1 MIDVSCLDNYLL
13 ELDFFAR
20 SFIEQRVRK
29 YGVKSVLKNQFESLD
44 CSRHTS
50 TGELVQRT
58 DSYAY
63 KNELSQTIE
72 IIKLYGE
79 DKSDLFDR
87 VLALH
92 ALNLQYEKEHPPV
105 PVKTKRVSSRKKE
118 PKEKKETAA
127 ERKAKEKAAKIGAL
141 KFSIKPKNV

>member
-1 MIDVSCLDNYLL
+1 MENLDVLKDYLI

-29 YGVKSVLKNQFESLD
+29 YGVESVLKNQFESLD

-105 PVKTKRVSSRKKE
+105 PVKTKRASSRKKE
-118 PKEKKETAA
+118 SKEKKETAA
-127 ERKAKEKAAKIGAL
+127 ERKAKEKAAKIGKLSLNL
-141 KFSIKPKNV
+141 KLTK